1 MSAMP
6 GSNDTRSAQLATQF
20 ETAQND
26 FIRLIE
32 SLTDEQWLLT
42 GKNHPK
48 RMNDEDEDR
57 TVNVIAHHV
66 AISGDWIVN
75 RIQLLLDGRPLP
87 PANFREINAE
97 HAAKQA
103 AISRG
108 EVLRTLRESG
118 PRLAEAVRAIPDDQ
132 LDQQRDTPAGPMS
145 IAQRG
150 ELVLIGHMRSHQ
162 GSIEATI
169 AQG

>member
-1 MSAMP
+1 MLAMP
-6 GSNDTRSAQLATQF
+6 ASNDIRSAQLATQF

-32 SLTDEQWLLT
+32 SLTDEQWRLP

-48 RMNDEDEDR
+48 RINDEDEGR

-75 RIQLLLDGRPLP
+75 RIQLILEGRPLP
-87 PANFREINAE
+87 PVNFREINAE

-103 AISRG
+103 DISR
-108 EVLRTLRESG
+108 EVVLRALRESG
-118 PRLAEAVRAIPDDQ
+118 PRLAAAVRDIPDDQ
-132 LDQQRDTPAGPMS
+132 LDQSGDTPAGPMS
-145 IAQRG
+145 IAQRV
-150 ELVLIGHMRSHQ
+150 ELVLIGHMRAHQ

-169 AQG
+169 ARG